1 MINYKVFKCRS
12 LIKNIDNYRHNKA
25 VMIASSTL
33 FINILLFIIFFCH
46 GLPKIR
52 IIMYNEIPTDKKI
65 HQLIIENKRKKEI
78 MNLMSPL
85 KKNSII
91 NIERANK
98 KHKSVKK
105 EGFLEININNRSN
118 KSVINFQFHHNHK
131 GKTNKSINTENIY
144 KKSKSRKDLLTSN
157 LLIDKNK
164 IKKEL
169 TKSNNEDNIEY
180 DNLPFSLALKL
191 DKRNIFY
198 IFGLKILE
206 KIKIIDIFVNRK
218 IKEIILSEYILYL
231 LIELAINAILYSD
244 NIVSHKSHNNGQLD
258 FIVVLILTIFSNII
272 SSIIGYYLECLIDF
286 EEKIN
291 LIKDIKIEKEFL
303 RVFNI
308 IIREAIIRV
317 VIFFIL
323 DVIIFLFCTYYLFVF
338 FTIYHKSQ
346 MSLLK
351 NYLISI
357 LEEWLINLIIVFFI
371 VSFRKMGIQF
381 KNKYLYNISKFLD
394 KNF

>member
-1 MINYKVFKCRS
+1 
-12 LIKNIDNYRHNKA
+12 
-25 VMIASSTL
+25 
-33 FINILLFIIFFCH
+33 
-46 GLPKIR
+46 
-52 IIMYNEIPTDKKI
+52 
-65 HQLIIENKRKKEI
+65 

-98 KHKSVKK
+98 KHKSLKK

-323 DVIIFLFCTYYLFVF
+323 DVIIILFCTYYLFVF